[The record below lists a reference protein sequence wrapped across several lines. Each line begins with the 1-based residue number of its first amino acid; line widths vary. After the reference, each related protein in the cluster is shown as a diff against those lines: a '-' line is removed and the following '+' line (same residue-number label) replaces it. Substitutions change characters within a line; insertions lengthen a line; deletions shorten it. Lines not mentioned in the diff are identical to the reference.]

1 MKTVAVVPIKLNNK
15 RLANK
20 NIRSFTNGKPLIF
33 YILKTLR
40 QVDEIDEIYVYCSS
54 ETIKGYLPDNVIFL
68 KRDKHFD
75 MDTIRF
81 NDILLEFALQV
92 EADTY
97 VLTHATAPFLSVET
111 IKKAIKAVNDDGY
124 DSAFTVR
131 NMQEFMWESGNPIN
145 YFLDNIP
152 RTQDLK
158 EIQIETCGLYV
169 YERKL
174 ITEEK
179 KRIGKNS
186 KLIPISKIE
195 ACDINTEEDFVLAD
209 ALYNYFRMNNDGVE
223 SN

>member
-33 YILKTLR
+33 YILETLR
-40 QVDEIDEIYVYCSS
+40 QIDEINQIYVYCSS
-54 ETIKGYLPDNVIFL
+54 ETIKEYLPDNVIFL
-68 KRDKHFD
+68 KRDKRFD

-81 NDILLEFALQV
+81 NDILVEFALQI

-111 IKKAIKAVNDDGY
+111 IKKAITAVNDDGY
-124 DSAFTVR
+124 DSAFTVH
-131 NMQEFMWESGNPIN
+131 NIQEFMWESGNPIN
-145 YFLDNIP
+145 YSLDNIP

-174 ITEEK
+174 IIEEK

-186 KLIPISKIE
+186 KIIPISKIE

-223 SN
+223 LN